1 MTISTTHCRP
11 FRVGRLARRRDGAR
25 GFTLVEILIGA
36 TIGSMVLAGVLTT
49 FLMLGRSGA
58 NAAAYSVM
66 ESQSRRALEELSQDL
81 RMASDVAW
89 NSSTSI
95 TLLVPDNYVST
106 DPAQTNKVT
115 YAYDSSTGY
124 FYRRPGNT
132 SSTSAVTNL
141 IKNVSSFSY
150 ARFDRVD
157 NASTSNVTTKRIQVS
172 MIVRT
177 ASVTVV
183 GATNNIL
190 SASFILRNKPV
201 N

>member
-1 MTISTTHCRP
+1 MIISTTRSK
-11 FRVGRLARRRDGAR
+11 ARGVR
-25 GFTLVEILIGA
+25 GFTLVEIMIGSVL
-36 TIGSMVLAGVLTT
+36 GSMVLAAVLTT

-66 ESQSRRALEELSQDL
+66 ESESRRALEELSQDL
-81 RMASDVAW
+81 RMASDVTW

-95 TLLVPDNYVST
+95 TLLVPDNYTS
-106 DPAQTNKVT
+106 DGNRVT
-115 YAYDSSTGY
+115 YAWDSTTKY
-124 FYRRPGNT
+124 FYRRPGT
-132 SSTSAVTNL
+132 TTSTSAVTNL
-141 IKNVSSFSY
+141 IKNVSSFVY
-150 ARFDRVD
+150 TRYDRVD
-157 NASTSNVTTKRIQVS
+157 NASSSNVTTKRIQLS

-177 ASVTVV
+177 ANVTVV